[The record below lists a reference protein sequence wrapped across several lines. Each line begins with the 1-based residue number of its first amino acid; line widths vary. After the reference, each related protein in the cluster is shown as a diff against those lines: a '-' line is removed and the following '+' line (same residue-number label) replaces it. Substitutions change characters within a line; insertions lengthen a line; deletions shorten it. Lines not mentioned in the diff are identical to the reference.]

1 MVSNAVWFTV
11 KEKKWKVSY
20 FGEFSWTREDQ
31 FWDSDNC
38 IISFARTLDN
48 KCLIVVRSNQTKRS
62 RFMEKEVV
70 LRYML
75 GFEISGNPSEPKA
88 EMYIARNNFPDK
100 REGPKNRWVLQL
112 DDKHW
117 IWEWAQEGGDIANS
131 TIYKIYNEI
140 VNEIEHPSIMGDNI
154 LKAQIEVEDDRVIPV
169 LYQPSVDALKNF
181 VREVHCA
188 KGPANPDGSYEME
201 VSILFNNERLRQHG
215 IWNSIYEFIRRLK
228 YGRLMDLES
237 FKIHMGKDQDSDR
250 FFFAGIYSNKEELN
264 ADSIHG
270 DKIPPPAPE
279 HRIKYYFLNRNHPVV
294 FINTSNHAMAERDT
308 NDRIWKWEYI
318 PWLNDA
324 PIKLGSKTRTEI
336 EQSLR
341 VRTNSGS
348 PPIDRVTSSVLPKK

>member
-1 MVSNAVWFTV
+1 MLSGSLL
-11 KEKKWKVSY
+11 KKRSGRLATLAS
-20 FGEFSWTREDQ
+20 FLGQERTD

-140 VNEIEHPSIMGDNI
+140 VNEIESSFEEWEIISSMCKLN
-154 LKAQIEVEDDRVIPV
+154 VEDDRVIPV

-188 KGPANPDGSYEME
+188 RDLPTRMVLMKWRFQFY
-201 VSILFNNERLRQHG
+201 SITSDFASMASGIQSTRL
-215 IWNSIYEFIRRLK
+215 
-228 YGRLMDLES
+228 
-237 FKIHMGKDQDSDR
+237 SD
-250 FFFAGIYSNKEELN
+250 K
-264 ADSIHG
+264 
-270 DKIPPPAPE
+270 
-279 HRIKYYFLNRNHPVV
+279 
-294 FINTSNHAMAERDT
+294 
-308 NDRIWKWEYI
+308 
-318 PWLNDA
+318 
-324 PIKLGSKTRTEI
+324 
-336 EQSLR
+336 
-341 VRTNSGS
+341 
-348 PPIDRVTSSVLPKK
+348 